1 MESTTNIPSRVTKS
15 VPKPEPEKVDL
26 KILKRAAAKAKK
38 SSEDVAAV
46 AKNKAET
53 HKQDIDM
60 LIRKVNK
67 EVFSVNKRIKFRRH
81 PVNNRQLIQVIDS
94 ETDKVI
100 MEVPSAELVNLSAK
114 IHIFVGM
121 MMDRLS

>member
-1 MESTTNIPSRVTKS
+1 MESTTNIHSQGTKS

-26 KILKRAAAKAKK
+26 KVLKVVAAKTKKSKEDIAAAAK
-38 SSEDVAAV
+38 
-46 AKNKAET
+46 KNAEIQ
-53 HKQDIDM
+53 KQDIDL
-60 LIRKVNK
+60 LIRKMNDDL
-67 EVFSVNKRIKFRRH
+67 SVNKRIKFRRH